1 MQSLLG
7 LLKRLITTPND
18 IEVLHIWQKVNVK
31 RNEWMQVINN
41 MEIQL
46 VDWNRAKNHNKESKV
61 LEKKNVGRKVSY
73 FLLY

>member
-31 RNEWMQVINN
+31 RNEWMQVISN